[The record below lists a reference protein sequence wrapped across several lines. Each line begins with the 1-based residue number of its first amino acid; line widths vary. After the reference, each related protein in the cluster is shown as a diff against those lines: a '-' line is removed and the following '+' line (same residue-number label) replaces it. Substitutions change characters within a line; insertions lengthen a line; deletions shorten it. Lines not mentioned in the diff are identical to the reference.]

1 MKKILLSETN
11 PDAYMEVYAEPSE
24 KAKPAVLIYPG
35 GGYYALSDTER
46 LPIVEFY
53 RENGFQTFIIMY
65 SIGIHAH
72 YPDPLTEGSK
82 AVWEIRKNAGE
93 YCVNPDQITLVG
105 FSAGA
110 HAATML
116 ANLWHKDISRK
127 GTDIPE
133 GGNRPNATVTG
144 YTPTTFEDFYIKI
157 FKGSWR
163 ISCHCCIRSVA
174 AFRYI
179 RSLS

>member
-93 YCVNPDQITLVG
+93 YCVNPDQITLREPMLQLCWQISG
-105 FSAGA
+105 IRTYQERERIYRK
-110 HAATML
+110 AATDLMQQ
-116 ANLWHKDISRK
+116 
-127 GTDIPE
+127 
-133 GGNRPNATVTG
+133 
-144 YTPTTFEDFYIKI
+144 
-157 FKGSWR
+157 
-163 ISCHCCIRSVA
+163 
-174 AFRYI
+174 
-179 RSLS
+179 